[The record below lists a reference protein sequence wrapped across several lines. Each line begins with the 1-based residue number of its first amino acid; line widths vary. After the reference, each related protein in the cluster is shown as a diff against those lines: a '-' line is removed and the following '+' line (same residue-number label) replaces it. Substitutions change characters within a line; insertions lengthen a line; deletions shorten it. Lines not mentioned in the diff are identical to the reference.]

1 MSSIHLDNDYDL
13 FFKCK
18 AANFTEFTEDINN
31 FTLNY
36 LDLIQKHKVFELNV
50 FHVIILEKNI

>member
-18 AANFTEFTEDINN
+18 AANFTEFTDN

-36 LDLIQKHKVFELNV
+36 LDFIQKHKVFELNV